1 MEQRRFGRF
10 QPQRHFPVHLTHTA
24 VNDGFLDRLQ
34 TVPASHHQLTQRQQ
48 KIRFQGQGAVPAAHV
63 HLNIHRGNVVGAVRR
78 DLDDLT
84 AQPFHQRGIFAHRVY
99 HDDAILRNGKKDV
112 QQLALGGK
120 ALAAARGAEVKAVGG
135 FQLFAVSHDDVM
147 GQGVHA
153 VVEGRAIHAKL
164 PRHKGDEDGRGAGGH
179 AALNFNAVVAE
190 GQRGHIALLLLPV
203 QPLDGTVIFLRDAVH
218 GENVVFQPLPR
229 WGGVDDQERQE
240 EHSLVAALQVGQQLG
255 GVLGKG
261 DEIRRENVR
270 VISGTG
276 GLALLLHFHLV
287 DVGDFTLDR
296 FNGLDLVHRLNVH
309 GDSQLGVQLQNLQQQ
324 LVRQLRRHNLQVGHR
339 APCLAHA
346 ERAALPE
353 VKAVR
358 HDKVFRSHARMGDV
372 RPLEA
377 ERLPAAGVKLAVQQ
391 GQTLPPVKGLA
402 LYPQP
407 LKVADHVRLYTF
419 QTGTGGGHI
428 FSGDAKGDVLGPF
441 DTVVAFGDLVFQ
453 HPRVF
458 RADAVEAVI
467 RLGDIHLV
475 AAPGAA
481 AAVDKGK
488 LERQRTVKIIQPRT
502 PAAENGRL
510 ILGGR
515 NGIVDV
521 LIFQRLCVN
530 TSGELTNAVR
540 QHPHIGNGLL
550 GRYGRRTITGPRQ
563 AF

>member
-1 MEQRRFGRF
+1 MELIKIAPCRHAVFEVGSHRRSDKIVGDVHGNLAEVFAHTFQHKAHHAGIEVDVGRMVKEIEGARAVKLQRRCDPLGLRLRLAQQLLIQILEQRRFGRF
-10 QPQRHFPVHLTHTA
+10 QPQRHLPVHLTHTS

-48 KIRFQGQGAVPAAHV
+48 KIRFQGQRAIPTAHV
-63 HLNIHRGNVVGAVRR
+63 QLDIHRGNVVRAVRR

-153 VVEGRAIHAKL
+153 VVEGRAIHTKL
-164 PRHKGDEDGRGAGGH
+164 PRHKGDEDGRGAGCH

-203 QPLDGTVIFLRDAVH
+203 QPLDGAVIFLRDAVH

-229 WGGVDDQERQE
+229 GGGVDDQERQE

-261 DEIRRENVR
+261 DKIGRENVR
-270 VISGTG
+270 VISGAG
-276 GLALLLHFHLV
+276 SLALLLHFHLV

-296 FNGLDLVHRLNVH
+296 FNGLDLIHRLNMH
-309 GDSQLGVQLQNLQQQ
+309 GDGQLGVQLQNLQQQ
-324 LVRQLRRHNLQVGHR
+324 LVRQLRRHDLQIGRR

-358 HDKVFRSHARMGDV
+358 HDKVFRPHARMGDV

-377 ERLPAAGVKLAVQQ
+377 ERLPAAGVKLAV
-391 GQTLPPVKGLA
+391 
-402 LYPQP
+402 
-407 LKVADHVRLYTF
+407 
-419 QTGTGGGHI
+419 
-428 FSGDAKGDVLGPF
+428 
-441 DTVVAFGDLVFQ
+441 
-453 HPRVF
+453 
-458 RADAVEAVI
+458 
-467 RLGDIHLV
+467 
-475 AAPGAA
+475 
-481 AAVDKGK
+481 
-488 LERQRTVKIIQPRT
+488 
-502 PAAENGRL
+502 
-510 ILGGR
+510 
-515 NGIVDV
+515 
-521 LIFQRLCVN
+521 
-530 TSGELTNAVR
+530 
-540 QHPHIGNGLL
+540 
-550 GRYGRRTITGPRQ
+550 
-563 AF
+563 

>member
-10 QPQRHFPVHLTHTA
+10 QPQRHLPVHLTHTA
-24 VNDGFLDRLQ
+24 VNDGFLDGLQ

-48 KIRFQGQGAVPAAHV
+48 KIRFQGQGAVPTAHV
-63 HLNIHRGNVVGAVRR
+63 HLYIHRGNVVGAVRR

-84 AQPFHQRGIFAHRVY
+84 AQPLHQRGIFAHRVY
-99 HDDAILRNGKKDV
+99 HDDAILWNGKKDV
-112 QQLALGGK
+112 QQFPLGGK
-120 ALAAARGAEVKAVGG
+120 ALAAARGAEIKAVGG
-135 FQLFAVSHDDVM
+135 FQLLAVSHDDVM

-153 VVEGRAIHAKL
+153 VIEGRAIHTKL

-218 GENVVFQPLPR
+218 GENVIFQPLPR
-229 WGGVDDQERQE
+229 GGGVDDQKRQE

-261 DEIRRENVR
+261 DKIGRENIR

-296 FNGLDLVHRLNVH
+296 FNGLDLIHRLNVH
-309 GDSQLGVQLQNLQQQ
+309 GDGQLGIQLQNLQQQ
-324 LVRQLRRHNLQVGHR
+324 LVRQLRRHDLQIGR
-339 APCLAHA
+339 CAPCLAHA
-346 ERAALPE
+346 ERAALAE

-391 GQTLPPVKGLA
+391 GQTLPPVEGLA

-407 LKVADHVRLYTF
+407 LEVADHVRLYTF
-419 QTGTGGGHI
+419 QTGPCGGHI
-428 FSGDAKGDVLGPF
+428 FSRDTKGDVLGPF
-441 DTVVAFGDLVFQ
+441 NAVVAFGDLVFQ

-475 AAPGAA
+475 TAPGAA
-481 AAVDKGK
+481 AVVDKGK

-502 PAAENGRL
+502 PAAENGCL

-521 LIFQRLCVN
+521 LIFQRFCVN

-563 AF
+563 TF